1 MQLYSS
7 AVSTEMC
14 ALYLCVCVRV
24 CACFIFFQNYFE
36 ELVCVRDNQLRHLE
50 SQHRAAM
57 AEGVEQ
63 RKQLE
68 TVILE
73 LQQQL

>member
-1 MQLYSS
+1 
-7 AVSTEMC
+7 MC
-14 ALYLCVCVRV
+14 TVFVCV